1 MEIAFVLIGVC
12 VLVVLGF
19 LLYFLNTL
27 RTQILQDRASDSQES
42 QTVESHV
49 RGMAE
54 SFESLKKDFESRLTR
69 LQSGQDEKL
78 GKFQTTT
85 GKIEVRLQEISSI
98 AEDFSK
104 FQTVLTGVKSR
115 GEWGEVQLMSI
126 VAEYFHPDQYEENW
140 TAPGTKNK
148 VEVAIKLPEGLI
160 PIDSKFPFEDY
171 DNLLKARESKDY
183 TDLKEFNKK
192 VDQATV
198 ALGRK
203 FESMGAEI
211 ATKYVKPPHTLDF
224 GIMFL
229 PGEGIYAECIS
240 NQKTMKSLS
249 EKKIFVSGPSTLSV
263 QFRAFQHGFKTMA
276 MSDHANKISEKL
288 LEVRTEFREVKEW
301 ARVLQHHFTNAQTQ
315 LKNTSEWITRMDAV
329 LASFQVEEQRTSA
342 TPDVSENELNEGEI

>member
-1 MEIAFVLIGVC
+1 VEIAFVLIGVC

-54 SFESLKKDFESRLTR
+54 SFESLKTDFESRLRR

-78 GKFQTTT
+78 DKFQTTT
-85 GKIEVRLQEISSI
+85 GNIEVRLQEISSI
-98 AEDFSK
+98 AEDFSNFK
-104 FQTVLTGVKSR
+104 TVLTGVKSR

-126 VAEYFHPDQYEENW
+126 VADYFTPDQYEENW
-140 TAPGTKNK
+140 TAPGTNNK
-148 VEVAIKLPEGLI
+148 VEVAIKLPEGFI
-160 PIDSKFPFEDY
+160 PIDAKFPFDQYED
-171 DNLLKARESKDY
+171 LLKARESKDY
-183 TDLKEFNKK
+183 KDLEEFNKEVTK
-192 VDQATV
+192 KTD
-198 ALGRK
+198 ALGKK

>member
-1 MEIAFVLIGVC
+1 
-12 VLVVLGF
+12 
-19 LLYFLNTL
+19 
-27 RTQILQDRASDSQES
+27 
-42 QTVESHV
+42 
-49 RGMAE
+49 
-54 SFESLKKDFESRLTR
+54 
-69 LQSGQDEKL
+69 
-78 GKFQTTT
+78 
-85 GKIEVRLQEISSI
+85 
-98 AEDFSK
+98 
-104 FQTVLTGVKSR
+104 
-115 GEWGEVQLMSI
+115 
-126 VAEYFHPDQYEENW
+126 
-140 TAPGTKNK
+140 
-148 VEVAIKLPEGLI
+148 
-160 PIDSKFPFEDY
+160 
-171 DNLLKARESKDY
+171 
-183 TDLKEFNKK
+183 
-192 VDQATV
+192 
-198 ALGRK
+198 
-203 FESMGAEI
+203 MGAEI